1 MKRFICVFI
10 LTVVFFT
17 AKSTSFG
24 TEKFDPD
31 FYAGQNPDV
40 VEVFGTNPE
49 ALYVHYITYGKTEGR
64 LPYEEAV
71 DIPVERLGDTD
82 DDVNDEIIRQLSYVP
97 DKLKTCFIK
106 AGYTLYHTSEDVAQ
120 TEFSGK
126 YKSVR
131 GVTNYTGKY
140 IKIHD
145 RMVAAR
151 TAVCHEFG
159 HILYSMAGRFDGNG
173 LEEVISAFGQEKENY
188 GQALSGTNGLDNH
201 MEFYAEV
208 FFLYCH
214 DRVKA
219 CDLYPVVSGLIESDL
234 AALD

>member
-24 TEKFDPD
+24 TEK
-31 FYAGQNPDV
+31 
-40 VEVFGTNPE
+40 
-49 ALYVHYITYGKTEGR
+49 
-64 LPYEEAV
+64 
-71 DIPVERLGDTD
+71 
-82 DDVNDEIIRQLSYVP
+82 
-97 DKLKTCFIK
+97 
-106 AGYTLYHTSEDVAQ
+106 
-120 TEFSGK
+120 
-126 YKSVR
+126 
-131 GVTNYTGKY
+131 
-140 IKIHD
+140 
-145 RMVAAR
+145 
-151 TAVCHEFG
+151 
-159 HILYSMAGRFDGNG
+159 NG